1 MQVPLACD
9 LGQVLPQLAYL
20 RSFEGVVDLALKKA
34 TALDPEEL
42 ASRPDGD
49 SAREVCTPQ
58 TCTCLHHG
66 CTHGSPLL
74 VSALSKRGTTFGRG
88 LTCWTGHMSGLVCSF

>member
-1 MQVPLACD
+1 MPLACD

-34 TALDPEEL
+34 AALDPEEL

-49 SAREVCTPQ
+49 SAREVCNPASQ
-58 TCTCLHHG
+58 DLH
-66 CTHGSPLL
+66 TLSPIPSHHLL
-74 VSALSKRGTTFGRG
+74 
-88 LTCWTGHMSGLVCSF
+88 SGLSMQD

>member
-1 MQVPLACD
+1 MFVIGKSIVQVPLACD

-34 TALDPEEL
+34 AALDPEEL

-49 SAREVCTPQ
+49 SAREVCMPHPPYMLPPQ
-58 TCTCLHHG
+58 MRACISLSCPFHSLQRG
-66 CTHGSPLL
+66 EPC
-74 VSALSKRGTTFGRG
+74 SAEK
-88 LTCWTGHMSGLVCSF
+88 